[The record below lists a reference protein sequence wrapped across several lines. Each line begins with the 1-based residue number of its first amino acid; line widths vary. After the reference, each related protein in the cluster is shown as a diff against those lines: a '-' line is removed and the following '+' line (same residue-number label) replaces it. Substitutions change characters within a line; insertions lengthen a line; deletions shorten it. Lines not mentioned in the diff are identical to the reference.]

1 MISRFLLTLF
11 VFEPRSTHS
20 YTNYNTTKHVNC
32 WNRFYPPPKVIV
44 TVHDWFVHSNIE
56 LKTKQKSRSPSYPA
70 IMRHRPPP
78 FNTTH
83 TGKSHPHLDLLL
95 FLLFKP
101 PRKEETNGNGSI
113 FICTC
118 CVCARARYH
127 HKFPRKSARETLI
140 IFGEYIFLSL
150 KQERLAR
157 LWLTSTLE
165 NENTRER
172 VNGGDGGGAL

>member
-1 MISRFLLTLF
+1 M
-11 VFEPRSTHS
+11 
-20 YTNYNTTKHVNC
+20 
-32 WNRFYPPPKVIV
+32 
-44 TVHDWFVHSNIE
+44 HSNIE

-127 HKFPRKSARETLI
+127 HKFPRKSARARNFDNFWWKHFSI
-140 IFGEYIFLSL
+140 IKTRTISTFVTHQHTWKWKHSRAREWWWWWRRIIRALRKTKENKGKKTRGR
-150 KQERLAR
+150 KQFNNDNRLA
-157 LWLTSTLE
+157 STI
-165 NENTRER
+165 
-172 VNGGDGGGAL
+172 